1 MVATPPPPVEGDDA
15 KKDGRPMGETV
26 GLVFNVVGLL
36 MGCLITITG
45 LLQLIWASGWGDAQ
59 KALLGLYMIGFGLF
73 AIILEVMEVKI
84 LIKWAPLMVTFWGRG
99 LFYIFWGVLVAGA
112 GGVAFAVL
120 GIFCIVFGFLL
131 IFIPPMV
138 IKDYHL
144 GPFYLKGDDRHDHKA
159 FDVDKADSGQIKA
172 AWEAEKK
179 RADFAEARYVA
190 AEQEVAGLKAD
201 LTLAENKVRAEP

>member
-36 MGCLITITG
+36 MGCLIARPPARVSKRVGAGSRRLGTSARPPQTITG

-84 LIKWAPLMVTFWGRG
+84 LIARRGVGSFATIFATTPRKRSLRPPL
-99 LFYIFWGVLVAGA
+99 
-112 GGVAFAVL
+112 
-120 GIFCIVFGFLL
+120 
-131 IFIPPMV
+131 
-138 IKDYHL
+138 
-144 GPFYLKGDDRHDHKA
+144 
-159 FDVDKADSGQIKA
+159 
-172 AWEAEKK
+172 
-179 RADFAEARYVA
+179 ARR
-190 AEQEVAGLKAD
+190 
-201 LTLAENKVRAEP
+201 ENDT